1 MRFLEVSRFK
11 QKTASAL
18 EGYRSYI
25 KSDSNNRPSKRRH
38 RFYNSKPTLL
48 NISLLLHSWIS
59 FSSKARSYWLLRGR
73 MVCDSREFKNHVYSK
88 QQMSD

>member
-11 QKTASAL
+11 QKTASAF

-48 NISLLLHSWIS
+48 SICLLLHSWTS
-59 FSSKARSYWLLRGR
+59 FSSNARSYWLLRGR
-73 MVCDSREFKNHVYSK
+73 MVCDSREF
-88 QQMSD
+88 